1 MSSDATVLPSRGDPK
16 PNPNAPTVL
25 HLVSRLDGGG
35 GSRLAIDL
43 SSGLVESGGRALI
56 AYDGE
61 ASTYEL
67 TRHKITPVAEALTSR
82 NPISGYTVT
91 RRLSHVIREQKV
103 DLVHAQ

>member
-1 MSSDATVLPSRGDPK
+1 MSSDTSVLQSRGKDK

-61 ASTYEL
+61 ATSTYEL
-67 TRHKITPVAEALTSR
+67 SRHKISRSPKRSPVATRSR
-82 NPISGYTVT
+82 ATM
-91 RRLSHVIREQKV
+91 
-103 DLVHAQ
+103 